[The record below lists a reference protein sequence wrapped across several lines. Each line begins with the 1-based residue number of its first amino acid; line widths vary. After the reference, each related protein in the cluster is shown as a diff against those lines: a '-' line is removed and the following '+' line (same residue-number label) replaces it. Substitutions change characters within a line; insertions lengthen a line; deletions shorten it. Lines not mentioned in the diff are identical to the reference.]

1 MHSCTATRCSGA
13 PVPANGFGHVYSN
26 TETFLVTGSDQEQCC
41 RMSLGGSKQVPPQRF
56 SAVLSNATAIEV
68 HVAQAALCL
77 IKALRCSQPIK
88 RNRLGIIPRK
98 SSSAPMMQPAERDLA
113 VSAALP

>member
-1 MHSCTATRCSGA
+1 M
-13 PVPANGFGHVYSN
+13 
-26 TETFLVTGSDQEQCC
+26 
-41 RMSLGGSKQVPPQRF
+41 GGSKMVPPQRF
-56 SAVLSNATAIEV
+56 SVVLSNAITFVV
-68 HVAQAALCL
+68 HVAQAELCL

-98 SSSAPMMQPAERDLA
+98 ASSAPMMQPAERDLA